1 MIYMMVNKIRKT
13 MILLKKFISAYDLE
27 TCVDELP
34 RIEYTEEEDA
44 GSYHDV
50 CTPSHPELRMME
62 WILTWGYF
70 NDEIFGE
77 YHQDE

>member
-1 MIYMMVNKIRKT
+1 MIYMMVSKMFKLT
-13 MILLKKFISAYDLE
+13 FISAYDLE